1 MLKRGKR
8 EEKMKIK
15 MYYFIFVV
23 ATGLFCSSVPGRTEL
38 TGPDEKPLLISQSHP
53 AFAEIN
59 TLHVAVLQYGSKQD
73 EDVQFYKQLEEN
85 VKERLRLAGIK
96 LETPTADNI
105 LSIPELR
112 IYISTLGTEY
122 TQQHVFHIRT
132 TLARAVCLKDK
143 QNPVFKSD
151 IWQAIP
157 VMQAVPVENTPDKV
171 TDIVLEQ
178 IDGFIKIYKAT
189 NPPGKKLSDESI
201 NENNASIAPEK
212 QIDAVEHKYVAS
224 NSSNIFHKP
233 ECRWAKN
240 ISQTNLVTYNSKD
253 EAVKAGK
260 RPCKT
265 CNP

>member
-1 MLKRGKR
+1 
-8 EEKMKIK
+8 MKIK
-15 MYYFIFVV
+15 RYYFIFVV
-23 ATGLFCSSVPGRTEL
+23 VTGLFCSSVPGQIER
-38 TGPDEKPLLISQSHP
+38 TGPGEKPLLISQSHP
-53 AFAEIN
+53 AFSGIDM
-59 TLHVAVLQYGSKQD
+59 LYVAVLQYGSKQD
-73 EDVQFYKQLEEN
+73 KNVQFYKQLEEN

-96 LETPTADNI
+96 LETPTADHI

-157 VMQAVPVENTPDKV
+157 VMQAISGENTPDKI

-178 IDGFIKIYKAT
+178 IEDFIKIYKAT
-189 NPPGKKLSDESI
+189 NPPGKKLSDERI
-201 NENNASIAPEK
+201 NENNASMAPEK
-212 QIDAVEHKYVAS
+212 QINAVENKYVAS

-233 ECRWAKN
+233 ECRWAQN
-240 ISQTNLVTYNSKD
+240 ISQRNIITYNSKD
-253 EAVKAGK
+253 EAIKTGK